1 MPAVILLAI
10 DPGYR
15 ESHYVVLDSPG
26 PRVMESWSGANEQL
40 LDDLRSNTALRSF
53 LYDHVL
59 IESMDPFGLRLGR
72 ETMDTILWI
81 GRFMEAGR
89 AELVPRSLIKM
100 TLCGTRRADDA
111 SIRRV
116 LMDRIGKPGTKK
128 EPGPTY
134 GVSGHRWQAL
144 AVAVTWLE
152 MHGHYLTPSASQ
164 VNRAEEPDLS
174 SKPPGDSLS
183 PGADNRNLFEEEER

>member
-1 MPAVILLAI
+1 MILLAI

-15 ESHYVVLDSPG
+15 ESHAVLYSPG
-26 PRVMESWSGANEQL
+26 GWISSPRAVRRCWSLPNDDM
-40 LDDLRSNTALRSF
+40 LDFLRVRSG
-53 LYDHVL
+53 LHERVL

-116 LMDRIGKPGTKK
+116 LVDRLGAPGSKK
-128 EPGPTY
+128 QPGPTY
-134 GVSGHRWQAL
+134 GVSGHLWQAL
-144 AVAVTWLE
+144 AVAVTWVE
-152 MHGHYLTPSASQ
+152 VRGFQQNPT
-164 VNRAEEPDLS
+164 EP
-174 SKPPGDSLS
+174 PP
-183 PGADNRNLFEEEER
+183 ADQPALFEEER

>member
-1 MPAVILLAI
+1 MILLAI

-15 ESHYVVLDSPG
+15 ESHAVQFSSLSGTV
-26 PRVMESWSGANEQL
+26 RRAWSLPNDEML
-40 LDDLRSNTALRSF
+40 ERLRERGDGMVSDR
-53 LYDHVL
+53 VL

-116 LMDRIGKPGTKK
+116 LIDRLGAPGTQKA
-128 EPGPTY
+128 PGPTY

-144 AVAVTWLE
+144 AVAVTWLDVINK
-152 MHGHYLTPSASQ
+152 SQ
-164 VNRAEEPDLS
+164 H
-174 SKPPGDSLS
+174 
-183 PGADNRNLFEEEER
+183 